1 MSNHPEAREYF
12 SLTSRMMVSLHA
24 QRQLM
29 RRKGHVTCLN
39 AHIVTGVSGQNAWEN
54 TVELEK

>member
-1 MSNHPEAREYF
+1 MSNHTAVREYF

-24 QRQLM
+24 RRQLM
-29 RRKGHVTCLN
+29 RKKGHVTCLN